1 MILIFEKKKRGN
13 TKKKTEKEMLEYVQ
27 EYKKEKKENNQ
38 IYNGR
43 KKDDNLQVKVENKI
57 LLEMLKSSQR
67 FHNDQLK

>member
-13 TKKKTEKEMLEYVQ
+13 AKKKTEKEMLEYVQ

-57 LLEMLKSSQR
+57 LLEMLKSSQ
-67 FHNDQLK
+67 